1 MSDEELGKPELLDQW
16 VAYSQ
21 LEIVV
26 RRPSRDLIRLLLL
39 RSAFDLT
46 VYVRGFPRRSIL
58 DSAGNDKKGPN
69 DGSTFFSLNL
79 LSRPMKSRTTIRT
92 NVVIATVMGALLAS
106 GSVQAQVNVE
116 QIVGQKVQP
125 ILPQNGEGG
134 GVAVAVRM
142 NGKTSFFNYGM
153 ADNGQKRP
161 VTADSIFNLG
171 SVGKVFATT
180 LLAQAVKQG
189 ELSLDD
195 SVAKYVTELQRGGDI
210 RRITLGQLA
219 SHTSGLPRVPQQ
231 YETWHKGRYTW
242 PDFVRFL
249 NSWKAG
255 PNHEPGQQYLY
266 SNAAMV
272 LLRVALERRFNT
284 RFSALMHQR
293 LTGPLGM
300 TSTALPLPRD
310 LLGRTVQGYGQQGRP
325 IGKPGMEG
333 GTFQWPGSGQIYSSS
348 RDMATFLAANL
359 GELPDHGPIENAMA
373 LAQQP
378 VFTVGPRL
386 KLGLA
391 WQNVP
396 AGNFTI
402 IDKNGGLDN
411 TSTYIG
417 FAPQRKLGVVILVNR
432 GQQHA
437 TGIGRQII
445 HALAQDQ
452 SEPSGEGEPNPDND

>member
-1 MSDEELGKPELLDQW
+1 M
-16 VAYSQ
+16 
-21 LEIVV
+21 
-26 RRPSRDLIRLLLL
+26 
-39 RSAFDLT
+39 
-46 VYVRGFPRRSIL
+46 
-58 DSAGNDKKGPN
+58 
-69 DGSTFFSLNL
+69 
-79 LSRPMKSRTTIRT
+79 SRTALLVTA
-92 NVVIATVMGALLAS
+92 VIGALLITAPTR
-106 GSVQAQVNVE
+106 AQVDIQ
-116 QIVGQKVQP
+116 QIVAQKVQP
-125 ILPQNGEGG
+125 LLPKNGEG

-153 ADNGQKRP
+153 ANNAENRP

-171 SVGKVFATT
+171 SVGKAFATT

-195 SVAKYVTELQRGGDI
+195 PVARYVTELQRGGDI

-219 SHTSGLPRVPQQ
+219 NDTSGLPRVPQQ
-231 YETWHKGRYTW
+231 YETWHRGRYTW
-242 PDFVRFL
+242 PDCVRFL

-293 LTGPLGM
+293 LTDPLGM
-300 TSTALPLPRD
+300 ISTALPLPRD
-310 LLGRTVQGYGQQGRP
+310 LLGRAVQGYAPGGRP
-325 IGKPGMEG
+325 IGRPGMEG

-373 LAQQP
+373 LTQRP
-378 VFTVGPRL
+378 VFTVSARL
-386 KLGLA
+386 KIGLA
-391 WQNVP
+391 WQNVS
-396 AGNFTI
+396 AGNLTI
-402 IDKNGGLDN
+402 IDKNGGLNN

-417 FAPQRKLGVVILVNR
+417 FAPQRKLGIVILVNR
-432 GQQHA
+432 GKQHA
-437 TGIGRQII
+437 TGIGRQTI

-452 SEPSGEGEPNPDND
+452 SEPSSEGESNPDNE

>member
-1 MSDEELGKPELLDQW
+1 M
-16 VAYSQ
+16 
-21 LEIVV
+21 
-26 RRPSRDLIRLLLL
+26 
-39 RSAFDLT
+39 
-46 VYVRGFPRRSIL
+46 
-58 DSAGNDKKGPN
+58 
-69 DGSTFFSLNL
+69 
-79 LSRPMKSRTTIRT
+79 IRT
-92 NVVIATVMGALLAS
+92 VFLVATVIGSLLAA
-106 GSVQAQVNVE
+106 GPARAQVNIE
-116 QIVGQKVQP
+116 QIVRQKVQP
-125 ILPQNGEGG
+125 ILPKNGEGG
-134 GVAVAVRM
+134 GVAVAVQM

-153 ADNGQKRP
+153 ADNAQNRP
-161 VTADSIFNLG
+161 VTADAIFNLG

-195 SVAKYVTELQRGGDI
+195 PVAKYVTELQRGGDV

-219 SHTSGLPRVPQQ
+219 SHSSGLPNRPQE

-266 SNAAMV
+266 SDAAMV

-284 RFSALMHQR
+284 RFTGLMHQR

-310 LLGRTVQGYGQQGRP
+310 LLGRAVQGYGPMGKP
-325 IGKPGMEG
+325 VGKPGEEG
-333 GTFQWPGSGQIYSSS
+333 GTFDWPGSGQIYSSS

-359 GELPDHGPIENAMA
+359 GELPGYGPIENAMA
-373 LAQQP
+373 FAHQG
-378 VFTVGPRL
+378 VFTVSPRL
-386 KLGLA
+386 TIGLA
-391 WQNVP
+391 WQIVS

-402 IDKNGGLDN
+402 IDKNGGLNN

-417 FAPQRKLGVVILVNR
+417 FAPQKKLGVVILVNR
-432 GQQHA
+432 GRQNA
-437 TGIGRQII
+437 TIYGRQII
-445 HALAQDQ
+445 HALAQNQ
-452 SEPSGEGEPNPDND
+452 SQPSSEGEANPDDE

>member
-1 MSDEELGKPELLDQW
+1 M
-16 VAYSQ
+16 
-21 LEIVV
+21 
-26 RRPSRDLIRLLLL
+26 
-39 RSAFDLT
+39 
-46 VYVRGFPRRSIL
+46 
-58 DSAGNDKKGPN
+58 
-69 DGSTFFSLNL
+69 
-79 LSRPMKSRTTIRT
+79 IRT
-92 NVVIATVMGALLAS
+92 AIIAVIGALLITGPAR
-106 GSVQAQVNVE
+106 AQVNIE
-116 QIVGQKVQP
+116 QIVAQKVQP
-125 ILPQNGEGG
+125 ILPQNGKGG

-142 NGKTSFFNYGM
+142 NGKTSFFNYGF
-153 ADNGQKRP
+153 ANNAQNRR
-161 VTADSIFNLG
+161 VAEDSIFNLG

-180 LLAQAVKQG
+180 LLAQAVKQD

-195 SVAKYVTELQRGGDI
+195 PVAKYVTELQRGGDI
-210 RRITLGQLA
+210 RRVTLGQLA

-231 YETWHKGRYTW
+231 YEQWHRGGYKW

-272 LLRVALERRFNT
+272 LLRVALEGRFNT
-284 RFSALMHQR
+284 RFAALMHQR

-310 LLGRTVQGYGQQGRP
+310 LLGRAVQGYSPTGQPSGRP
-325 IGKPGMEG
+325 GEEG
-333 GTFQWPGSGQIYSSS
+333 GTFEWPGSGQIYSSS

-359 GELPDHGPIENAMA
+359 GELPDHRPIESAMA

-402 IDKNGGLDN
+402 IDKNGGLNN

-432 GQQHA
+432 GKQHA
-437 TGIGRQII
+437 TGIGRQIL
-445 HALAQDQ
+445 HALAQNQ
-452 SEPSGEGEPNPDND
+452 SEPSSEGEPNPDSD

>member
-1 MSDEELGKPELLDQW
+1 MTRTDLLITTIIW
-16 VAYSQ
+16 A
-21 LEIVV
+21 
-26 RRPSRDLIRLLLL
+26 
-39 RSAFDLT
+39 
-46 VYVRGFPRRSIL
+46 
-58 DSAGNDKKGPN
+58 
-69 DGSTFFSLNL
+69 L
-79 LSRPMKSRTTIRT
+79 LSAAP
-92 NVVIATVMGALLAS
+92 LH
-106 GSVQAQVNVE
+106 AQVNIE
-116 QIVGQKVQP
+116 QIVKEKVQP
-125 ILPQNGEGG
+125 ILPKNGEGG

-153 ADNGQKRP
+153 ADNAQNRP

-180 LLAQAVKQG
+180 LLAQAVKNG

-195 SVAKYVTELQRGGDI
+195 PVAKYITELQRGGDV
-210 RRITLGQLA
+210 RRITLGELA
-219 SHTSGLPRVPQQ
+219 SHSSGLPNRPQE

-249 NSWKAG
+249 NSWKAS

-266 SNAAMV
+266 SDAAMV

-284 RFSALMHQR
+284 RFAALMHQR

-310 LLGRTVQGYGQQGRP
+310 LLGRAVQGYNPSGRSL
-325 IGKPGMEG
+325 GRPGMEG

-359 GELPDHGPIENAMA
+359 GELPGHGPIENAMA
-373 LAQQP
+373 FAHQGI
-378 VFTVGPRL
+378 FTVSPRL
-386 KLGLA
+386 TIGLA
-391 WQNVP
+391 WQIVS

-402 IDKNGGLDN
+402 IDKNGGLNN

-417 FAPQRKLGVVILVNR
+417 FAPQKKLGVVILVNR
-432 GQQHA
+432 GRQKA
-437 TGIGRQII
+437 TIYGRQII
-445 HALAQDQ
+445 HALAQD
-452 SEPSGEGEPNPDND
+452 PSAPSNEGEVNPDE

>member
-1 MSDEELGKPELLDQW
+1 M
-16 VAYSQ
+16 
-21 LEIVV
+21 
-26 RRPSRDLIRLLLL
+26 
-39 RSAFDLT
+39 
-46 VYVRGFPRRSIL
+46 
-58 DSAGNDKKGPN
+58 
-69 DGSTFFSLNL
+69 
-79 LSRPMKSRTTIRT
+79 IRT
-92 NVVIATVMGALLAS
+92 DVVIVIVIGALLAC
-106 GSVQAQVNVE
+106 GPAHAQVNVE
-116 QIVGQKVQP
+116 QIVAQKIQP
-125 ILPQNGEGG
+125 ILPKNGEGG

-142 NGKTSFFNYGM
+142 GGKTQFLNYGF
-153 ADNGQKRP
+153 ADNAQHRP

-195 SVAKYVTELQRGGDI
+195 PVAKYVTELQRGGDI

-219 SHTSGLPRVPQQ
+219 SHSSGLPDRPQQ
-231 YETWHKGRYTW
+231 YETSHRGRYTW

-249 NSWKAG
+249 NSWKAD
-255 PNHEPGQQYLY
+255 PKHEPGQQYLY
-266 SNAAMV
+266 SDAAMV
-272 LLRVALERRFNT
+272 LLRVALERRFNNT
-284 RFSALMHQR
+284 RFAALMHQR

-310 LLGRTVQGYGQQGRP
+310 LLGRAVQGYSPMGKPVGRP
-325 IGKPGMEG
+325 GEEG
-333 GTFQWPGSGQIYSSS
+333 GTFQWLGSGQIYSSS

-359 GELPDHGPIENAMA
+359 GELPGHGPIENAMA
-373 LAQQP
+373 FTHQG
-378 VFTVGPRL
+378 VFTVSPRF
-386 KLGLA
+386 KIGLA
-391 WQNVP
+391 WQIVS

-402 IDKNGGLDN
+402 IDKNGGLNN

-432 GQQHA
+432 GKQHA

-452 SEPSGEGEPNPDND
+452 SAPSSEGEPNPDND

>member
-1 MSDEELGKPELLDQW
+1 
-16 VAYSQ
+16 
-21 LEIVV
+21 
-26 RRPSRDLIRLLLL
+26 
-39 RSAFDLT
+39 
-46 VYVRGFPRRSIL
+46 
-58 DSAGNDKKGPN
+58 
-69 DGSTFFSLNL
+69 
-79 LSRPMKSRTTIRT
+79 
-92 NVVIATVMGALLAS
+92 
-106 GSVQAQVNVE
+106 
-116 QIVGQKVQP
+116 
-125 ILPQNGEGG
+125 
-134 GVAVAVRM
+134 M
-142 NGKTSFFNYGM
+142 NGQTSFFNYGM
-153 ADNGQKRP
+153 ADNAQRRP

-189 ELSLDD
+189 QVSLDD
-195 SVAKYVTELQRGGDI
+195 PVAKYVTELQRGGDI

-219 SHTSGLPRVPQQ
+219 SHSSGLPRVPQQ

-300 TSTALPLPRD
+300 TSTALPLPRN
-310 LLGRTVQGYGQQGRP
+310 LLGRAVQGYGPGGKPVGR
-325 IGKPGMEG
+325 PGMEG
-333 GTFQWPGSGQIYSSS
+333 GTFEWPGSGQIYSSS

-359 GELPDHGPIENAMA
+359 GELPGHEPIQNAMA
-373 LAQQP
+373 FAHQG
-378 VFTVGPRL
+378 VFTVSQHL
-386 KLGLA
+386 TIGLA
-391 WQNVP
+391 WQIVG
-396 AGNFTI
+396 AGNLTI
-402 IDKNGGLDN
+402 IDKNGGLNN

-432 GQQHA
+432 GKQHA
-437 TGIGRQII
+437 TGIGRQVI
-445 HALAQDQ
+445 HALAQD
-452 SEPSGEGEPNPDND
+452 PSQPSSEGESNPDNE

>member
-1 MSDEELGKPELLDQW
+1 M
-16 VAYSQ
+16 
-21 LEIVV
+21 IVK
-26 RRPSRDLIRLLLL
+26 
-39 RSAFDLT
+39 
-46 VYVRGFPRRSIL
+46 SIL
-58 DSAGNDKKGPN
+58 IP
-69 DGSTFFSLNL
+69 T
-79 LSRPMKSRTTIRT
+79 
-92 NVVIATVMGALLAS
+92 VIGVLLAA
-106 GSVQAQVNVE
+106 GAARAQQVNVE
-116 QIVGQKVQP
+116 QIVAQKVQP
-125 ILPQNGEGG
+125 ILPENGKGG

-142 NGKTSFFNYGM
+142 NGTTSFFNYGF
-153 ADNGQKRP
+153 ANNAQNRR
-161 VTADSIFNLG
+161 VTEDSIFNLG

-195 SVAKYVTELQRGGDI
+195 PVAKYVTKLQRGDDI
-210 RRITLGQLA
+210 RRVTLGQLA

-231 YETWHKGRYTW
+231 YEHWHRGNYTW

-284 RFSALMHQR
+284 RFAALMHQR

-310 LLGRTVQGYGQQGRP
+310 LLGRAVQGYNPSGRP
-325 IGKPGMEG
+325 LGRPGMEG
-333 GTFQWPGSGQIYSSS
+333 GTFEWPGSGQIYSSS
-348 RDMATFLAANL
+348 RDMATFLTANL
-359 GELPDHGPIENAMA
+359 GELVGHGPIQNAMA
-373 LAQQP
+373 FAHQG
-378 VFTVGPRL
+378 VFTVSPRL
-386 KLGLA
+386 KIGLA
-391 WQNVP
+391 WQIVS

-402 IDKNGGLDN
+402 IDKNGGLNN

-417 FAPQRKLGVVILVNR
+417 FAPRQKLGVIILVNR
-432 GQQHA
+432 GKQHA
-437 TGIGRQII
+437 TAIGRQIL

-452 SEPSGEGEPNPDND
+452 SEPSTEGESEPDKD

>member
-1 MSDEELGKPELLDQW
+1 M
-16 VAYSQ
+16 
-21 LEIVV
+21 
-26 RRPSRDLIRLLLL
+26 
-39 RSAFDLT
+39 
-46 VYVRGFPRRSIL
+46 
-58 DSAGNDKKGPN
+58 
-69 DGSTFFSLNL
+69 
-79 LSRPMKSRTTIRT
+79 IRT
-92 NVVIATVMGALLAS
+92 GFLATAVICALITVS
-106 GSVQAQVNVE
+106 PTRAQVNIE
-116 QIVGQKVQP
+116 QIVQQKIQP
-125 ILPQNGEGG
+125 ILPKNGEGG
-134 GVAVAVRM
+134 GVAVAVRTD
-142 NGKTSFFNYGM
+142 GKTSFYNYGM
-153 ADNGQKRP
+153 ADNAQNRP

-180 LLAQAVKQG
+180 LLAQAVKQNQ
-189 ELSLDD
+189 LSLDD
-195 SVAKYVTELQRGGDI
+195 PVAKYVTELQRGGDI

-255 PNHEPGQQYLY
+255 PNHELGQQYLY

-284 RFSALMHQR
+284 RFAALMHQR
-293 LTGPLGM
+293 LTDPLGM
-300 TSTALPLPRD
+300 TSTDLPLPRD
-310 LLGRTVQGYGQQGRP
+310 LLGRAVQGYNPSGRP
-325 IGKPGMEG
+325 AGRPGMEG
-333 GTFQWPGSGQIYSSS
+333 GTFEWPGAGQIYSSS

-359 GELPDHGPIENAMA
+359 GELSDHRPIEDAMT

-378 VFTVGPRL
+378 VFTVNARL
-386 KLGLA
+386 KIGLA
-391 WQNVP
+391 WQNVS

-402 IDKNGGLDN
+402 IDKNGGLQN

-432 GQQHA
+432 GKQHA

-452 SEPSGEGEPNPDND
+452 SEPSREGEPNPDND

>member
-1 MSDEELGKPELLDQW
+1 LLITTIIW
-16 VAYSQ
+16 A
-21 LEIVV
+21 
-26 RRPSRDLIRLLLL
+26 
-39 RSAFDLT
+39 
-46 VYVRGFPRRSIL
+46 
-58 DSAGNDKKGPN
+58 
-69 DGSTFFSLNL
+69 L
-79 LSRPMKSRTTIRT
+79 LSAAP
-92 NVVIATVMGALLAS
+92 LH
-106 GSVQAQVNVE
+106 AQVNIE
-116 QIVGQKVQP
+116 QIVKEKVQP
-125 ILPQNGEGG
+125 ILPKNGEGG

-153 ADNGQKRP
+153 ADNAQNRP

-180 LLAQAVKQG
+180 LLAQAVKNG

-195 SVAKYVTELQRGGDI
+195 PVAKYVTELQRGGDI

-219 SHTSGLPRVPQQ
+219 SHSSGLPNRPQQ
-231 YETWHKGRYTW
+231 YETWHRGRYTW

-266 SNAAMV
+266 SDAAMV

-284 RFSALMHQR
+284 RFTGLMHQR

-310 LLGRTVQGYGQQGRP
+310 LLGRAVQGYGPMGKP
-325 IGKPGMEG
+325 VGKPGEEG
-333 GTFQWPGSGQIYSSS
+333 GTFDWPGSGQIYSSS

-359 GELPDHGPIENAMA
+359 GELPGHGPIENAMA
-373 LAQQP
+373 FAHQG
-378 VFTVGPRL
+378 VFTVSPRL
-386 KLGLA
+386 TIGLA
-391 WQNVP
+391 WQIVS

-402 IDKNGGLDN
+402 IDKNGGLNN

-417 FAPQRKLGVVILVNR
+417 FAPQKKLGVVILVNR
-432 GQQHA
+432 GRQKA
-437 TGIGRQII
+437 TIYGRQII
-445 HALAQDQ
+445 HALAQD
-452 SEPSGEGEPNPDND
+452 SSAPSNEGEANPDE

>member
-1 MSDEELGKPELLDQW
+1 MNSWLSRSGKASKRKEKLVGRLPD
-16 VAYSQ
+16 A
-21 LEIVV
+21 
-26 RRPSRDLIRLLLL
+26 IRAALVTG
-39 RSAFDLT
+39 T
-46 VYVRGFPRRSIL
+46 VIG
-58 DSAGNDKKGPN
+58 G
-69 DGSTFFSLNL
+69 L
-79 LSRPMKSRTTIRT
+79 LS
-92 NVVIATVMGALLAS
+92 S
-106 GSVQAQVNVE
+106 GSAYAQLNVE
-116 QIVGQKVQP
+116 QIVTQKVQP
-125 ILPQNGEGG
+125 ILPKGGGG

-142 NGKTSFFNYGM
+142 NGNTQFFDYGM
-153 ADNGQKRP
+153 ADNAQNRP

-171 SVGKVFATT
+171 SVGKVCATT

-189 ELSLDD
+189 ELRLDD
-195 SVAKYVTELQRGGDI
+195 PVAKYVTELQRGGDV

-272 LLRVALERRFNT
+272 LLRVALERRFST

-310 LLGRTVQGYGQQGRP
+310 LLGRAVQGYGPQGRP

-333 GTFQWPGSGQIYSSS
+333 GTFQWPGSGQIYSSP

-359 GELPDHGPIENAMA
+359 GELPDHRPIENAMA
-373 LAQQP
+373 LAHQP

-396 AGNFTI
+396 SGNFTI
-402 IDKNGGLDN
+402 IDKNGGLNN

-452 SEPSGEGEPNPDND
+452 SEPSSEGEPNPDND